1 MIGGAKGI
9 GLGLDF
15 GIGNQVRPRGSGST
29 IDTAVKEAL
38 CGVWIADQNTNDSP
52 TRTIIK
58 NKLSN
63 KGGDFEI
70 LNAAYKLNSGHGK
83 YEVDYTAYAIN
94 DRNNVYTKINHS
106 TIIGYN
112 TTDVAQSYAFVYTDF
127 YHENIEEYCIVIE
140 DLVGSISYRYIDNT
154 GKLLILKIE
163 TNGKHL
169 LPKSYNSLPTT
180 NQWVGYTIA
189 PNSSASITQIPN
201 YKGAFVT
208 DGVDDLIVSQKKTLE
223 IIGENQPYTVVSMIG
238 FIGGTQSYF
247 NNAVGT
253 TKMNKNRIVTN
264 NITTGIFGYTANS
277 VGAST
282 KVINNILGDK
292 NNYNSTDESATA
304 PVDRRFSVEGY
315 IRDGVVLN
323 VAEIAW
329 YWTFIANKVL
339 TADEINQVIAY
350 YNLDKHVTPDVYYN
364 VKKQGITNENH
375 SEFGDKLID
384 YSGNGKDMQLY
395 NFGWKLD
402 SGIGK
407 YEFDF
412 TTFRKYGDVVLT
424 NNKIYVPKGT
434 VINVATLSYTNMT
447 TDVNSYTVEIKGL
460 ISGII
465 IYYYRESNGKEN
477 RIEIKEDGIYSLPK
491 SYKTDTGTGS
501 SMGFVLNNGTILDNN
516 GMIITQLPSYEG
528 ALVTDGIEDYG
539 QVEGLPIYTDYAVV
553 AERAWIELANNNG
566 SLIGKSYSNS
576 NGAFI
581 VEQSFDSNTDW
592 GTTYS
597 FGQANGVAISNIKE
611 KEFIIQSKHKYG
623 LEKVTDI
630 VVGTGIDNTDIM
642 TFATVRPKDTRFS
655 KLALWNLM
663 LFPYSLSEF
672 LIERQLKKHKAGTL
686 YEGKIEFRPKIS
698 SNIPY
703 SKYQS
708 LVFRNN
714 NWVDLNIGDYVLP
727 TENVVLRIYPH
738 NDTDVIS
745 SITINGLQVS
755 VSMNNDYYQT
765 ENIKLSKSP
774 QKIDITI
781 DEYIRFEDIVQ
792 AYPAFFTF
800 YNTETDEIYSWGST
814 IKVGSTI
821 KIKRITNL
829 LENVYSIY
837 GYIYDGEQHSYREII
852 NKEFVVGKENMNFSL
867 VKRYLVDNNEPKVVL
882 SPERLRLSNETYKLL
897 GYIPDLSGNKNHGVL
912 NNFAYKDMSGADG
925 YVEDFSAWNKYPFAN
940 VTYNKITISRNPD
953 ANWII
958 YTTSG
963 HVIDPYE
970 IKVSGIPAD
979 GEIVYK
985 INNVNTVLVNGINK
999 LEGATITAASGFY
1012 ITKHGNTYW
1021 KDLVIEQLPKYEGS
1035 VTFDG
1040 VDDFVSIPTLYP
1052 NGGGKQLL
1060 MKLNWKTINKI
1071 IYDQRGNSDEF
1082 AIFTGTRADN
1092 SRIAYNGRNNGNTY
1106 IDGALNDSIPFTD
1119 LQNVTHNITITNP
1132 LLTGRNFSTPII
1144 GSNIVHTNYFSDL
1157 SMYTFMLFDEISTD
1171 DNILKLNEIVGI
1183 EVKPET
1189 NN

>member
-9 GLGLDF
+9 GIGLDF
-15 GIGNQVRPRGSGST
+15 GIGNIKRPTGSGAFLDPS
-29 IDTAVKEAL
+29 VKEAL

-52 TRTIIK
+52 TRNIIK
-58 NKLSN
+58 NKLPN

-70 LNAAYKLNSGHGK
+70 LNAAYKLNSGYGK
-83 YEVDYTAYAIN
+83 YETDFTSYSTNSLY
-94 DRNNVYTKINHS
+94 NVYTKINNS
-106 TIIGYN
+106 TIVGYN
-112 TTDVAQSYAFVYTDF
+112 KTDVAQSYAFVYTDS
-127 YHENIEEYCIVIE
+127 YHENIDEYYIVIE
-140 DLVGSISYRYIDNT
+140 NLVGSISYRYIDNN
-154 GKLLILKIE
+154 GKLLIIKIE

-169 LPKSYNSLPTT
+169 LPKSYNSLSATK
-180 NQWVGYTIA
+180 QWVGYTIS
-189 PNSSASITQIPN
+189 PNSSASITQIPD

-223 IIGENQPYTVVSMIG
+223 IIGENKPYTVVSMIG
-238 FIGGTQSYF
+238 FIGGTQTYF
-247 NNAVGT
+247 NNAVGA
-253 TKMNKNRIVTN
+253 TKMNKNRIVN
-264 NITTGIFGYTANS
+264 QYITTGIFGYTANS
-277 VGAST
+277 VGATT

-292 NNYNSTDESATA
+292 NNYNSTDESASA

-315 IRDGVVLN
+315 IRDEIVLN

-339 TADEINQVIAY
+339 TTDEINQVIAY
-350 YNLDKHVTPDVYYN
+350 YNLDKHVTPDIYYN
-364 VKKQGITNENH
+364 VKKQGLTNENH
-375 SEFGDKLID
+375 AKFGDKLID

-402 SGIGK
+402 SGVGK

-412 TTFRKYGDVVLT
+412 TAFSVDDADLIKITKTNSKAIFENPNSLRTINWYNGPAILKSNYTITIKVEGLKENGRIRIVIKKLDDMTDEYNLVYTKYG
-424 NNKIYVPKGT
+424 N
-434 VINVATLSYTNMT
+434 
-447 TDVNSYTVEIKGL
+447 
-460 ISGII
+460 GIHSVYI
-465 IYYYRESNGKEN
+465 
-477 RIEIKEDGIYSLPK
+477 PK
-491 SYKTDTGTGS
+491 SSRIVFYIDNPDFIS
-501 SMGFVLNNGTILDNN
+501 SIE
-516 GMIITQLPSYEG
+516 QLPSYEG
-528 ALVTDGIEDYG
+528 ALVTDGVEDYG
-539 QVEGLPIYTDYAVV
+539 QVEGLPIYTDYTVV
-553 AERAWIELANNNG
+553 AERAWIELASNNG

-611 KEFIIQSKHKYG
+611 KGFIIQSKHKYG

-630 VVGTGIDNTDIM
+630 VAGTGIDNTDIM
-642 TFATVRPKDTRFS
+642 TFATVRPKDIRFS
-655 KLALWNLM
+655 KLALMNLM

-672 LIERQLKKHKAGTL
+672 LIERQLKKRKAGTL
-686 YEGKIEFRPKIS
+686 YEGKVEFRPKIS

-714 NWVDLNIGDYVLP
+714 NWIDLNIGDYVLP
-727 TENVVLRIYPH
+727 TENVVLRIYPY

-781 DEYIRFEDIVQ
+781 DEYIRFEDITQ
-792 AYPAFFTF
+792 PYPAFFTF
-800 YNTETDEIYSWGST
+800 YNTETDEIYSWSST

-821 KIKRITNL
+821 KIKSITNL

-837 GYIYDGEQHSYREII
+837 SYIYDGEQHSYRELI
-852 NKEFVVGKENMNFSL
+852 NKEFVVGKDNMNFSI

-882 SPERLRLSNETYKLL
+882 SPKRLRLSNETYKLL
-897 GYIPDLSGNKNHGVL
+897 GYIPDLSGNGNHGVL
-912 NNFAYKDMSGADG
+912 NNFAYKDMSGEGG

-940 VTYNKITISRNPD
+940 ATYNKITISRNPD

-979 GEIVYK
+979 GELVYK

-999 LEGATITAASGFY
+999 LDGATITAASGFY

-1060 MKLNWKTINKI
+1060 MKLNWKTLAKI
-1071 IYDQRGNSDEF
+1071 IYDQRGNPDEF

-1106 IDGALNDSIPFTD
+1106 IDGVLNDSIPFTD

-1144 GSNIVHTNYFSDL
+1144 GSNIVHTDYFSDL

-1171 DNILKLNEIVGI
+1171 DNIMKLNEIIGI
-1183 EVKPET
+1183 EVKSET